1 MPPGNISFNDES
13 NFHIKSRVILGAPE
27 TPKMI
32 SFLTSKGIVKNEKD
46 GKTLL
51 IVAAGIF
58 FAASI
63 VVLLVFNTDLF
74 KKSSLSNDEIKANI
88 ERFNQIK
95 KNAKKNVIQ

>member
-32 SFLTSKGIVKNEKD
+32 SFLTSRGIVKNEKD
-46 GKTLL
+46 GKILL
-51 IVAAGIF
+51 LAVTGVF

-63 VVLLVFNTDLF
+63 VVFLVYNTDLF
-74 KKSSLSNDEIKANI
+74 KKSSLSSDEIKANI
-88 ERFNQIK
+88 EKFNQIK
-95 KNAKKNVIQ
+95 NNAKKNVIQ